1 MFKLARFKF
10 RSVQME
16 LQNSNW
22 IRNLKNIENEE
33 QLDEFVMMFMAISD
47 DQKDQKNLKID
58 CEWKVFCCFNL

>member
-1 MFKLARFKF
+1 
-10 RSVQME
+10 ME

>member
-1 MFKLARFKF
+1 
-10 RSVQME
+10 ME

-47 DQKDQKNLKID
+47 DQKDQKKLKID